1 MKIPVMTF
9 VAITTVLLI
18 LVTMLVS
25 MGVSFGWIFWLTCL
39 GQFMVVV
46 MVYKVIKDDYTTE
59 KTFKDFYE
67 DFPITSDE

>member
-1 MKIPVMTF
+1 MKIPVMTI

-25 MGVSFGWIFWLTCL
+25 MDVSFGWIFWLTCL

-67 DFPITSDE
+67 DYPITKDE